1 MMGYVYAAVWL
12 IIAAYLLF
20 TAIKRDRTPILFILA
35 GFMVFLSVWELL
47 DTIYDVN
54 MKAGTYGWI
63 YKGVALVALIMCFI
77 WFFKSRRGN

>member
-12 IIAAYLLF
+12 IIAAYLF
-20 TAIKRDRTPILFILA
+20 WTAIRRDRTPILFILS

-54 MKAGTYGWI
+54 MKTGTYGWI
-63 YKGVALVALIMCFI
+63 YKGVALIALIMCFI